1 MIARVV
7 VSNMPKPPSSAPEAI
22 RLDQRSARS
31 AQRSAAAGRPVSAQR
46 YAARAAIAGCRST
59 ACRASSQ
66 SNQPMRVDQRPDVY
80 IDVVKAIASRA
91 TRSTSS
97 AL

>member
-1 MIARVV
+1 
-7 VSNMPKPPSSAPEAI
+7 
-22 RLDQRSARS
+22 
-31 AQRSAAAGRPVSAQR
+31 
-46 YAARAAIAGCRST
+46 
-59 ACRASSQ
+59 
-66 SNQPMRVDQRPDVY
+66 MRVDQRPDVY